1 MKEALSVWLL
11 IMFVIFAM
19 GIAGNLELAD
29 RINARNTAIM
39 AATK

>member
-19 GIAGNLELAD
+19 GIAGHLELAD
-29 RINARNTAIM
+29 RINARNAAIM